1 MATAGN
7 LEGMDIPKI
16 YISFKGDTDT
26 KKDQASLSDDP
37 SEVRRI
43 SQAIEKGNEIWRSWC
58 ITVGGDLISLGG
70 DEGRVCVFADHI
82 EDLQA
87 IQERYAHAVDAP
99 VSIGIGLKLSEAD
112 KALLVSKLHG
122 TGRITFYT
130 PECEEELHQA
140 QEETPG
146 EIHNLGKAEGD
157 VLVHPLAGQFEQ
169 VIAEQEQAEA
179 AKQQAAEQS
188 TSLGQM
194 KAQVVSILQA
204 VRANTKELEGLKGE
218 APHLY
223 QSIQSLVQA
232 LIMMGRQLSSQP
244 QPQGDLVSG
253 GKGDNTD
260 PASVDQKQLQE
271 GAQEEADEH
280 TDNPKIAQEIALDH
294 LTEDPK
300 YYKSLSKAEA
310 APKAKHFIMHYP
322 IGFLLSPGPGTQNP
336 RHGGRIKVAHSDG
349 KTSWVS
355 VRSGMVQGPDGAP
368 ASSRNPS
375 GGAGE

>member
-1 MATAGN
+1 MSLTIRWSRVLIRFGLSFFTFATLTYGPLKSTATAGN

-58 ITVGGDLISLGG
+58 ITVGGDMISLGG
-70 DEGRVCVFADHI
+70 DEGRVCVFADHL
-82 EDLQA
+82 EDLPA
-87 IQERYAHAVDAP
+87 IQERYSGAVDAP
-99 VSIGIGLKLSEAD
+99 VSVGIGLKLSEAD

-140 QEETPG
+140 QEEETPG

-157 VLVHPLAGQFEQ
+157 MLVHPLAGQFEQ

-232 LIMMGRQLSSQP
+232 LIMMGRQLGSQP
-244 QPQGDLVSG
+244 QL
-253 GKGDNTD
+253 
-260 PASVDQKQLQE
+260 A
-271 GAQEEADEH
+271 GAEPMA
-280 TDNPKIAQEIALDH
+280 
-294 LTEDPK
+294 
-300 YYKSLSKAEA
+300 KSEA

-375 GGAGE
+375 GTGGE